1 MRRLLALAL
10 PVLALT
16 TAVVLG
22 TRPLAA
28 QQAPTPA
35 AKPDARQP
43 GGNVPGNRLVVFGD
57 NAIFWGPGKP
67 ENCTL
72 KNRYKRGEPVGWR
85 ISAIDPETG
94 RHIEPE
100 AEIVV
105 HLSYNGA
112 TRDIKARWRA
122 TAAQPEREFWVAKWI
137 VPDDAPVGI
146 VRYSV
151 TAKDKTGRTG
161 EFRPY
166 EVDASQVTIV
176 E

>member
-35 AKPDARQP
+35 AKPDPRQP

-72 KNRYKRGEPVGWR
+72 KNRYKRGEPVE
-85 ISAIDPETG
+85 IG
-94 RHIEPE
+94 RAH
-100 AEIVV
+100 V
-105 HLSYNGA
+105 
-112 TRDIKARWRA
+112 
-122 TAAQPEREFWVAKWI
+122 
-137 VPDDAPVGI
+137 
-146 VRYSV
+146 
-151 TAKDKTGRTG
+151 
-161 EFRPY
+161 
-166 EVDASQVTIV
+166 
-176 E
+176 

>member
-1 MRRLLALAL
+1 MLFRS
-10 PVLALT
+10 
-16 TAVVLG
+16 
-22 TRPLAA
+22 
-28 QQAPTPA
+28 
-35 AKPDARQP
+35 
-43 GGNVPGNRLVVFGD
+43 
-57 NAIFWGPGKP
+57 
-67 ENCTL
+67 
-72 KNRYKRGEPVGWR
+72 R

-100 AEIVV
+100 AEIIV
-105 HLSYNGA
+105 HLSYNGS

-122 TAAQPEREFWVAKWI
+122 TATQPEREFWVAKWI
-137 VPDDAPVGI
+137 VPDDAPVGM

-166 EVDASQVTIV
+166 EVDASQITIV

>member
-1 MRRLLALAL
+1 MLWLYLLAAVTVLVIAL
-10 PVLALT
+10 RR
-16 TAVVLG
+16 VV
-22 TRPLAA
+22 R
-28 QQAPTPA
+28 QQAPAPA

-100 AEIVV
+100 AEIIV

-122 TAAQPEREFWVAKWI
+122 TAAQ
-137 VPDDAPVGI
+137 
-146 VRYSV
+146 
-151 TAKDKTGRTG
+151 
-161 EFRPY
+161 
-166 EVDASQVTIV
+166 
-176 E
+176 